1 MGGEGVMPMI
11 QLDPGALVVAF
22 VAAMGIPSAIMGL
35 IVWRFKSRIEDKER
49 DQEEKNRAQRQLMV
63 LLVQSTRASIA
74 LGEAT
79 AHAMQRGHT
88 NGDMEAALEYAAS
101 VKHKQKDFLAEQG
114 IHNIFDD

>member
-1 MGGEGVMPMI
+1 MV
-11 QLDPGALVVAF
+11 QFNLGALVLAF
-22 VAAMGIPSAIMGL
+22 IAAMGVPSAIMGL
-35 IVWRFKSRIEDKER
+35 IVWALKKRMDAREKEQ
-49 DQEEKNRAQRQLMV
+49 DEKNRAQQRLMV

-88 NGDMEAALEYAAS
+88 NGDTEAALKYAAE
-101 VKHKQKDFLAEQG
+101 VKHSQKAFLEEQG